1 MGGWPSGSFFMVFS
15 SRVVGGGL
23 GVVAKGVP
31 GLGGISGWG
40 GKWIVW
46 SGLGDMALFVARRKT
61 ICWFIGVFIF
71 RNTVV
76 SQMTQCSFIFCGDL

>member
-46 SGLGDMALFVARRKT
+46 SGLGDMVLFVALRKT
-61 ICWFIGVFIF
+61 ICWFIGV
-71 RNTVV
+71 
-76 SQMTQCSFIFCGDL
+76 CGFNSEVHV